1 MAKRKGLIVGF
12 VLGGILLLAVLA
24 GWMVWQQKTGTGAR
38 NYIEVTAE
46 DLQGQTLAE
55 GDDAE
60 AGLSDAKAADIERE
74 SGTEDVAPV
83 DEQGGQASE
92 DDSQLT
98 AEVESE
104 MEQEITEPETTEP
117 PVPEDIT
124 LLFAGDVYLSNHVL
138 NAYNNAGGIHGV
150 LDEGI
155 RAEIDGADIFMVNQ
169 EFPFTDRGTAAADKQ
184 YTFRLPPEKVSMFH
198 EMGIDIVTL
207 ANNHILDFGEV
218 GLLDSCEILDAA
230 GIKYVGGGP
239 DFERASQLETITV
252 GDKVIGFLGTS
263 RVYMATSWA
272 AGKGHPG
279 VFSTYDPTLPL
290 EAIKEAR
297 EQCDYLVVYV
307 HWGVERETTPKEYQK
322 VMGRQY
328 IDAGA
333 DLVIGSHPHVLQPV
347 EYYNGKPIVYSLG
360 NFVFGSSIPK
370 TMLFKVE
377 LSGEGGWEHG
387 VTAVQETTTGG
398 GAATGTDNGAGDG
411 ADTSAVS
418 EPAVKVTMIP
428 CTSSAGYTRLT
439 GE

>member
-1 MAKRKGLIVGF
+1 MERRRGLFTGLLIS
-12 VLGGILLLAVLA
+12 VLLILAVLA
-24 GWMVWQQKTGTGAR
+24 GWLVWQQKASVEVREYLEVRHSETAVER
-38 NYIEVTAE
+38 IEENSETDAE
-46 DLQGQTLAE
+46 PESVGKP
-55 GDDAE
+55 E
-60 AGLSDAKAADIERE
+60 AGLEADLT
-74 SGTEDVAPV
+74 TETP
-83 DEQGGQASE
+83 
-92 DDSQLT
+92 
-98 AEVESE
+98 
-104 MEQEITEPETTEP
+104 TEETTQPETTQP

-155 RAEIDGADIFMVNQ
+155 REEIDAADIFMVNQ
-169 EFPFTDRGTAAADKQ
+169 EFPFTERGTAAADKQ
-184 YTFRLPPEKVSMFH
+184 YTFRLPPQKVSMFH

-218 GLLDSCEILDAA
+218 GLLDSCETLDNA
-230 GIKYVGGGP
+230 GVRYVGGGP
-239 DFERASQLETITV
+239 DFDRASQLEMITV
-252 GDKVIGFLGTS
+252 GDKVIGFLGAS

-272 AGKGHPG
+272 AGKDHPG

-290 EAIKEAR
+290 EAIEEAK

-333 DLVIGSHPHVLQPV
+333 DLVVGSHPHVLQPV

-370 TMLFKVE
+370 TALLKIE
-377 LSGEGGWEHG
+377 LSGEGGWEQG
-387 VTAVQETTTGG
+387 VVGEEQ
-398 GAATGTDNGAGDG
+398 GTEE
-411 ADTSAVS
+411 S
-418 EPAVKVTMIP
+418 PVKLTMIP
-428 CTSSAGYTRLT
+428 CTSSAGYTRLI

>member
-1 MAKRKGLIVGF
+1 MKRKNRWGVGLMCSLLV
-12 VLGGILLLAVLA
+12 LLAVLA
-24 GWMVWQQKTGTGAR
+24 GWLVWQQRSGLGGRAFVD
-38 NYIEVTAE
+38 IPVEASGQEIPAEQTA
-46 DLQGQTLAE
+46 
-55 GDDAE
+55 DAV
-60 AGLSDAKAADIERE
+60 ARE
-74 SGTEDVAPV
+74 SKEAAAKETEKESLHEDMTTKAP
-83 DEQGGQASE
+83 EE
-92 DDSQLT
+92 ET
-98 AEVESE
+98 EAETTVE
-104 MEQEITEPETTEP
+104 TVPETTEA
-117 PVPEDIT
+117 PVPEDIV
-124 LLFAGDVYLSNHVL
+124 LLFAGDVYLSAHVL
-138 NAYNNAGGIHGV
+138 NAYNSAGGIHGV

-155 RAEIDGADIFMVNQ
+155 RAEIDAADIFMVNQ
-169 EFPFTDRGTAAADKQ
+169 EFPFTDRGTAAEDKQ

-218 GLLDSCEILDAA
+218 GLLDSCETLDAA
-230 GIKYVGGGP
+230 GIRYVGGGP
-239 DFERASQLETITV
+239 DFDRASQLETITV

-272 AGKGHPG
+272 AGKDHPG

-307 HWGVERETTPKEYQK
+307 HWGVERETTPKTYQE

-370 TMLFKVE
+370 TALLKVE
-377 LSGEGGWEHG
+377 LSGEE
-387 VTAVQETTTGG
+387 
-398 GAATGTDNGAGDG
+398 NGQ
-411 ADTSAVS
+411 
-418 EPAVKVTMIP
+418 VKLTMIP
-428 CTSSAGYTRLT
+428 CTSSAGYTRLS